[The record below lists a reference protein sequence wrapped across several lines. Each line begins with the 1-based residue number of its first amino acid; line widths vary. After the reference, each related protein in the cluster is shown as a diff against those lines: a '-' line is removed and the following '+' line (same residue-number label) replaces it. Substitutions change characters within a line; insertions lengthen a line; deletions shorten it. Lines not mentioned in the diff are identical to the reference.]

1 MSIPIVHLALLNE
14 RDVVQSRQRA
24 REVAAALGLDNQDQI
39 RLATATSEIAR
50 NAFRYARNGRVSFAL
65 ALDSPQRLEVTVTD
79 SGPGI
84 QNLKEILDGR
94 YKSETGLGKGLI
106 GTRRLMD
113 EFEIETV
120 PTGTTVRMAKII
132 PVGRGGWTLRTA
144 RDLNRKLQTRVSES
158 PYEEI
163 EQQNQEL
170 LKTLEELRS
179 RQEELELLNRELEDT
194 NRGVVAL
201 YAELDERADYLRRAS
216 ELKTRFLSN
225 VSHEFRTPLHSIV
238 SLARLLMDRID
249 GDLSL
254 EQMRQVRYIES
265 SARDLQ
271 EMVNDLLDLAK
282 VEAGKVRIRP
292 KRFEVQELFSA
303 LKGMLKPLL
312 ADNSSVDLFFEET
325 SELGPLHTD
334 EGKVSQILRNLI
346 SNALKF
352 TPKGRVSVSAQ
363 KLENGEVLFQVA
375 DTGIGIAPEHHED
388 IFHEFSQVD
397 GPLQDRH
404 RGTGLGLPLCRNLAM
419 LLGGEIW
426 LESELGRG
434 STFHVRIPA
443 NYVGESI
450 HADDSAALPAP
461 EFHRAPVLFLE
472 DTAETALLF
481 ESYLRP
487 TEFQPILA
495 STIEQAEL
503 WINRHKPAAVV
514 TDVYLG
520 SDESWGFVARLREQL
535 PDVPVIVTSIFDR
548 TRAAFLQGASL
559 FLAKPLD
566 RDVLLRELRRLTA
579 QSGTRRVLLVDD
591 NEVSRYILREVLDQP
606 WIDFREAGNGTEA
619 LAALNESLPDALI
632 LDLLM
637 PDISGFEILR
647 QLRAQ
652 PGTAALPVLI
662 YTSKRLTDAEKAQL
676 EAWQARVVRKEDV
689 SSRLSAQP
697 FLDWLRTA
705 GVHPQTREAAAP
717 HSPKQEPPTGDQE
730 PQPEIKEPPP
740 EDQKPAPE
748 IKEPQQEDPPAQES
762 LVQESPARE
771 SLNQEPPH
779 EQRV

>member
-1 MSIPIVHLALLNE
+1 MSIPIVHLALLSE

-39 RLATATSEIAR
+39 RLAPATSEIAR

-65 ALDSPQRLEVTVTD
+65 ELDSPQRLEVTVTD

-84 QNLKEILDGR
+84 LNLKEILDGR

-120 PTGTTVRMAKII
+120 PAGTTVRMAKII
-132 PVGRGGWTLRTA
+132 PVSRGSWTLRTA
-144 RDLNRKLQTRVSES
+144 RDLNRKLQTRVSDS

-249 GDLSL
+249 GDLGP
-254 EQMRQVRYIES
+254 EQVRQVSYIES

-312 ADNSSVDLFFEET
+312 ADNSSVELLFEET
-325 SELGPLHTD
+325 NELGALHTD

-388 IFHEFSQVD
+388 IFREFSQVD

-404 RGTGLGLPLCRNLAM
+404 RGTGLGLPLCRNLAL

-426 LESELGRG
+426 LESQPGHG
-434 STFHVRIPA
+434 STFFVKIPA

-450 HADDSAALPAP
+450 QAEDSAALPAP
-461 EFHRAPVLFLE
+461 EFHRAPVLYLE
-472 DTAETALLF
+472 DTPETALLF

-495 STIEQAEL
+495 STIDQAEL

-514 TDVYLG
+514 ADVYLG
-520 SDESWGFVARLREQL
+520 SDETWGFVARLREQM

-548 TRAAFLQGASL
+548 GRAAFLQGASL
-559 FLAKPLD
+559 FLPKPFG

-591 NEVSRYILREVLDQP
+591 NEVARYILREVLDRP
-606 WIDFREAGNGTEA
+606 WIEFREAGNGAEA

-676 EAWQARVVRKEDV
+676 EAWQAKVVRKEDV

-705 GVHPQTREAAAP
+705 GVHPQTRETSAP
-717 HSPKQEPPTGDQE
+717 ERENQEPRQEIKISQPENLRPQPKNLEPQPKNLDSKQEGTPAIEPPTG
-730 PQPEIKEPPP
+730 K
-740 EDQKPAPE
+740 
-748 IKEPQQEDPPAQES
+748 
-762 LVQESPARE
+762 
-771 SLNQEPPH
+771 
-779 EQRV
+779 QRA

>member
-1 MSIPIVHLALLNE
+1 MSIPIVHLALLSE

-65 ALDSPQRLEVTVTD
+65 ELDSPQRLEVTVTD

-84 QNLKEILDGR
+84 LNLKEILDGR

-120 PTGTTVRMAKII
+120 PAGTTVRMAKII

-179 RQEELELLNRELEDT
+179 RQEELEMLNRELEDT

-312 ADNSSVDLFFEET
+312 ADNSSVDLLFEET
-325 SELGPLHTD
+325 DELGPLHTD

-352 TPKGRVSVSAQ
+352 TPKGRVAVSAQ

-388 IFHEFSQVD
+388 IFREFSQVD

-426 LESELGRG
+426 LESDLGRG

-450 HADDSAALPAP
+450 HAEDSAALPAP

-472 DTAETALLF
+472 DTPETALLF

-503 WINRHKPAAVV
+503 WIDRHKPAAVV
-514 TDVYLG
+514 ADVYLG
-520 SDESWGFVARLREQL
+520 SDESWGFVARLREQM

-548 TRAAFLQGASL
+548 GRAAFLQGASL

-566 RDVLLRELRRLTA
+566 RDVLVRELRRLTA

-591 NEVSRYILREVLDQP
+591 NEVARYILRELLDQP
-606 WIDFREAGNGTEA
+606 WIDFREAGNGAEA

-652 PGTAALPVLI
+652 PGTATLPVLI

-676 EAWQARVVRKEDV
+676 EAWQAKVVRKEDV

-705 GVHPQTREAAAP
+705 GVHPQTREAIA
-717 HSPKQEPPTGDQE
+717 
-730 PQPEIKEPPP
+730 PPP
-740 EDQKPAPE
+740 EDQ
-748 IKEPQQEDPPAQES
+748 EP
-762 LVQESPARE
+762 
-771 SLNQEPPH
+771 PPH
-779 EQRV
+779 EQRI